1 MKYTVKVENKK
12 VFSTNELN
20 EALEVI
26 SAIRNHDSSMKR
38 FGLSKYPYI
47 ADFLNKEEIYLI
59 GGSIG
64 SWNQSWVR
72 DIKWTFP
79 ETQCQNSYPDFLTAC
94 WSVPSQWWSTLSILF
109 SEVLNPDLSLSSKMR
124 KKRNRGVWIWEIF
137 LNFFGIQHYGPHL
150 RKLHAFFTSGLAG
163 NLFSSFFKPF
173 VNFAYQRILVNRIV
187 SGFPF

>member
-1 MKYTVKVENKK
+1 MQNKKSHKVAIVMGSQSDYSTMKYTVKVENKK

-64 SWNQSWVR
+64 SWNRS
-72 DIKWTFP
+72 
-79 ETQCQNSYPDFLTAC
+79 
-94 WSVPSQWWSTLSILF
+94 
-109 SEVLNPDLSLSSKMR
+109 
-124 KKRNRGVWIWEIF
+124 
-137 LNFFGIQHYGPHL
+137 
-150 RKLHAFFTSGLAG
+150 
-163 NLFSSFFKPF
+163 
-173 VNFAYQRILVNRIV
+173 
-187 SGFPF
+187 

>member
-1 MKYTVKVENKK
+1 MKYIVKVENKK

-64 SWNQSWVR
+64 SWNR
-72 DIKWTFP
+72 T
-79 ETQCQNSYPDFLTAC
+79 
-94 WSVPSQWWSTLSILF
+94 
-109 SEVLNPDLSLSSKMR
+109 
-124 KKRNRGVWIWEIF
+124 
-137 LNFFGIQHYGPHL
+137 
-150 RKLHAFFTSGLAG
+150 
-163 NLFSSFFKPF
+163 
-173 VNFAYQRILVNRIV
+173 
-187 SGFPF
+187 